1 MISCMSC
8 NNLIIMIK
16 ALFSLASEL
25 MFFPGCISY
34 LPSRLP
40 WGSEAVTDAWVW
52 RGSAFSNLLA
62 HGARSLF
69 EFSPFPGDFQNVT
82 ANPWADTIKDVR
94 ERAETQEAPVQPNHF
109 WGRCDPKRVLLCLRL
124 GSSCLSLR
132 AAMGYSHR
140 AAPTYA
146 RAVLAWQVLAPR
158 PSAYGGN
165 PTSARADHVW
175 QGEGKGEQSL
185 LGNSWLPAPCSSQP

>member
-165 PTSARADHVW
+165 PTSARADHV
-175 QGEGKGEQSL
+175 
-185 LGNSWLPAPCSSQP
+185 